1 MSRAPTGQPSIFA
14 AMRTP
19 PSEAFRTSTAAIIAT
34 VCFGTSVVATRF
46 AVAQTQPVSL
56 AFMRYTIGSAC
67 LLPVLYRVSRRL
79 PPRGDM
85 IAIAMLGVMFF
96 GIFPWTF
103 SAALTYSPSSR
114 VAVELATMPLLTLL
128 ISRLRGYDQIT
139 PPKLIGQLL
148 AFAGL
153 VVALR
158 PAAGGSKVG
167 DDVWIGDVLTGVTA
181 LCGAAYNVFSRP
193 YLQRYTPVE
202 VTAMAMVAGT
212 LFLAP
217 LAAANGV
224 FTRWPAFTSTGW
236 MALAFL
242 GTLGGAFGFALW
254 SWALQRS
261 TPSRVA
267 VFIAINP
274 LTAITLGV
282 LLLNEPVT
290 VQFLIGFVVVVA
302 GIMLANWRPPSPET
316 SVGASATTDSTV
328 RGK

>member
-1 MSRAPTGQPSIFA
+1 MSREAPQQHPIFA
-14 AMRTP
+14 GMRLSSNET
-19 PSEAFRTSTAAIIAT
+19 FRTSAAAVIAT
-34 VCFGTSVVATRF
+34 ICFGTSVVATRF
-46 AVAQTQPVSL
+46 AVTQTQPVSL
-56 AFMRYTIGSAC
+56 AFMRYTIGSLC
-67 LLPVLYRVSRRL
+67 LLPVLYRIAKRL
-79 PPRGDM
+79 PPREDLL
-85 IAIAMLGVMFF
+85 AVALLGVMFF
-96 GIFPWTF
+96 GVFPWSF
-103 SAALTYSPSSR
+103 SAALTHSPSSR
-114 VAVELATMPLLTLL
+114 VAVELATMPLLTLI
-128 ISRLRGYDQIT
+128 ISRLRGYDRIT
-139 PPKLIGQLL
+139 APKLTGQLL

-153 VVALR
+153 VIALR
-158 PAAGGSKVG
+158 PAAGGTSVG
-167 DDVWIGDVLTGVTA
+167 GSVWMGDLLTGVTA

-193 YLQRYTPVE
+193 YLKRYSPIE

-217 LAAANGV
+217 IAAVNGF
-224 FTRWPAFTSTGW
+224 FTQRPAFTPAGW
-236 MALAFL
+236 TAVLFL

-302 GIMLANWRPPSPET
+302 GIMLANWRPASRET
-316 SVGASATTDSTV
+316 VISAYGPT
-328 RGK
+328 K